1 MYVYATI
8 FEIIV
13 NIYNSLFFS
22 YITSI
27 YNYYEIQNIVTQFS
41 PGYRVYGR
49 VVVIGLGA
57 MNILTN
63 NKDPLS

>member
-1 MYVYATI
+1 MPLKNVRTHATI
-8 FEIIV
+8 LEINV

-41 PGYRVYGR
+41 PGYCVYGR
-49 VVVIGLGA
+49 AVVIGPAA
-57 MNILTN
+57 MNIWI
-63 NKDPLS
+63 